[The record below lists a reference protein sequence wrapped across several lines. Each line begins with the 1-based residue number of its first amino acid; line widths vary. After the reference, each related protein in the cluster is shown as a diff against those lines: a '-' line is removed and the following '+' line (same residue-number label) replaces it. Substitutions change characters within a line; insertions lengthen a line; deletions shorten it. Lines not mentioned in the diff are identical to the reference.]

1 MSSNEPAPAWKVA
14 GVVSFYMTVALIMVM
29 TNKWVLST
37 SSLPLTFLF
46 MQLATSVL
54 LLHLLGY
61 FYPYTPPRWTRST
74 LVAVAP
80 VCIVNVVGLVFNIYC
95 LKLVDASYFQVARGL
110 TLPMTVVLQALMNGV
125 KPARWTIAACGLVM
139 WGFTYSFLPLPYISS
154 ASSISAEAAMGL
166 PPAGQRRMEAPM
178 AGMVLG
184 VLSAGMVAI
193 HAVLVKD
200 AFKKVEGHT
209 LDLAYWQNALSALAL
224 VPGIAFSGELGE
236 LAGMMNGTGEGGLR
250 AFVIGSGVTGVV
262 GFLIC
267 LAGLLS
273 IKVTSPV
280 THMFSSAVRSVLQT
294 MLGVYIFHDVLNA
307 SRIMSIILILIG
319 SCLYTWNQ
327 ARSTPKPPASGSA
340 AAVSAAS
347 TVPDDR
353 KRLLTG
359 SIYNSNPSGEKGYAD
374 LEKGSRND

>member
-1 MSSNEPAPAWKVA
+1 MANEPTPTWKVA
-14 GVVSFYMTVALIMVM
+14 GVVSFYMAVALIMVM

-37 SSLPLTFLF
+37 SSLPLTFLLL
-46 MQLATSVL
+46 QLATSVL
-54 LLHLLGY
+54 LLHLLPM
-61 FYPYTPPRWTRST
+61 FYSYTPPRWTKASIA
-74 LVAVAP
+74 AVTP
-80 VCIVNVVGLVFNIYC
+80 VCIANVVGLIFNIYC

-125 KPARWTIAACGLVM
+125 RPARMTIVACGMVM
-139 WGFTYSFLPLPYISS
+139 WGFTYGFLPLPFLNTTTPSHPSS
-154 ASSISAEAAMGL
+154 DTIGVTSERKL
-166 PPAGQRRMEAPM
+166 EAPM

-184 VLSAGMVAI
+184 VASAAMVAI

-200 AFKKVEGHT
+200 ALKKVEGHT

-224 VPGIAFSGELGE
+224 IPGIFVSGEIGE
-236 LAGMMNGTGEGGLR
+236 LTGMVVGTGGQEGGLR

-294 MLGVYIFHDVLNA
+294 MLGVYLFHDILNP
-307 SRIMSIILILIG
+307 SRIMSIVLILIG
-319 SCLYTWNQ
+319 SCVYTWNQ
-327 ARSTPKPPASGSA
+327 SRSAPQSA
-340 AAVSAAS
+340 PAAS
-347 TVPDDR
+347 PDDR

-359 SIYNSNPSGEKGYAD
+359 EREKGYLSD
-374 LEKGSRND
+374 PEKGARKD

>member
-1 MSSNEPAPAWKVA
+1 MASTEPTPAWKVA

-46 MQLATSVL
+46 MQLSTSVV

-61 FYPYTPPRWTRST
+61 FYPYTPPRWTKST
-74 LVAVAP
+74 LIAVAP
-80 VCIVNVVGLVFNIYC
+80 VCVVNVVGLVFNIYC

-125 KPARWTIAACGLVM
+125 KPARWTIGACGLVM

-154 ASSISAEAAMGL
+154 ASPISTEAAMGL
-166 PPAGQRRMEAPM
+166 PVEGRKMEAPM

-209 LDLAYWQNALSALAL
+209 LDLAYWQNALSALVL
-224 VPGIAFSGELGE
+224 VPGIMFSGEVGE
-236 LAGMMNGTGEGGLR
+236 LAGMVNGTGETGLR
-250 AFVIGSGVTGVV
+250 AFIIGSGVTGVV

-319 SCLYTWNQ
+319 SCVYTWNQ
-327 ARSTPKPPASGSA
+327 ARSTPKPPSA
-340 AAVSAAS
+340 AVAAA
-347 TVPDDR
+347 VPDDR

-359 SIYNSNPSGEKGYAD
+359 TIYNSNGNSSSEKGYAD